1 MPKSNKIQKQ
11 LYRIEVKKSKVACR
25 RGFYLMG
32 YALIH
37 GKSWKIEM
45 VIASLLAND
54 SGGDDGTFRKLRSL
68 KGVSMPVS
76 ALLLTSGG

>member
-1 MPKSNKIQKQ
+1 MSFP
-11 LYRIEVKKSKVACR
+11 
-25 RGFYLMG
+25 G

-76 ALLLTSGG
+76 ALLLTSG